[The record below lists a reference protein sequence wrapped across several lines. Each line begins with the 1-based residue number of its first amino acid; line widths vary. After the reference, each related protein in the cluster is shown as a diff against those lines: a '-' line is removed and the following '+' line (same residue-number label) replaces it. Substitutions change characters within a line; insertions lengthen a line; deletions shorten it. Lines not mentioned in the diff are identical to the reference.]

1 MSDIFTAVT
10 GAAAPILLPNIDT
23 DTIAPG
29 QRKSQAGKARELSKT
44 GTDGDMD
51 NLFGNWRYDE
61 KDNEV
66 PDFILNQDPFRK
78 ARIIL
83 AGENFGCG
91 SSRESACWLLAG
103 NNINCVIA
111 PSFGE
116 IFYNNCFKNGIL
128 PIVMS
133 ETEIAALADEAA
145 PGAPDAEFTVDLDRN
160 SITTPTGKVI
170 DFAIPAFRREGLLT
184 GADEIA
190 LTVQRADEIADY
202 HAAAIEAH
210 GWRFSGRA

>member
-1 MSDIFTAVT
+1 MAEKFTTVT
-10 GAAAPILLPNIDT
+10 GAAAAILLPNIDT

-29 QRKSQAGKARELSKT
+29 QRKSQAGKARTLSKT
-44 GTDGDMD
+44 GTDGDMA

-61 KDNEV
+61 NDNEV
-66 PDFILNQDPFRK
+66 PDFILNREGFRD

-83 AGENFGCG
+83 CGENFGCG
-91 SSRESACWLLAG
+91 SSRESAVWLLAG

-116 IFYNNCFKNGIL
+116 IFYNNCFKNGVL
-128 PIVMS
+128 PIVM
-133 ETEIAALADEAA
+133 TEDEMAPLVEEAA
-145 PGAPDAEFTVDLDRN
+145 PGGAEAQFAVDLDAN
-160 SITTPTGKVI
+160 TITLPSGKVI

-190 LTVQRADEIADY
+190 MNVQRADEIAAF
-202 HAAAIEAH
+202 HAKSKKEHA
-210 GWRFSGRA
+210 WRFGG